1 MKLMASGRWSV
12 DEIRNEILAAVSE
25 VRSVAR
31 NEDDEH
37 RQHTANWLDEQ
48 FSGVTEP
55 RELREA
61 SARALGLYGGMGSFS
76 DVGTAASHRAVRRL
90 ADALHRG
97 RSWFL
102 HGA

>member
-1 MKLMASGRWSV
+1 MTSERWSV
-12 DEIRNEILAAVSE
+12 EDVRNEILAAVAE

-31 NEDDEH
+31 DEDDEH
-37 RQHTANWLDEQ
+37 RQHTANWLEEQ
-48 FSGVTEP
+48 FGGVTEP

-76 DVGTAASHRAVRRL
+76 DVGTEKSHQAVRRL

-102 HGA
+102 RGA